1 MGFFRD
7 DIWSENNSEESSSGD
22 ENIND
27 IHSDVDT
34 NNENVELEPEIGQW
48 ILRNRINQ
56 TAANELL
63 ANLKVNVDGVP
74 L

>member
-1 MGFFRD
+1 MGFFQD

-63 ANLKVNVDGVP
+63 ANLKVNVDDVP

>member
-34 NNENVELEPEIGQW
+34 NNENVELEPKIGQW
-48 ILRNRINQ
+48 ILRKKINQ